1 MNSILFTYMYVCLL
15 YLEIYNVLLF
25 QCASITVFPYV
36 PVPQSQTSYLSAIN
50 LGFPLSELALCIVNF
65 ITLDAHATVLILWD
79 PHVTQSSAN
88 ALRSLISLELLSLP
102 DHSSSNKLQNHC
114 LPTLNETRILI
125 ERTIIIMSLFNMQ
138 ISIGCGL

>member
-25 QCASITVFPYV
+25 KSASITVFPY
-36 PVPQSQTSYLSAIN
+36 VPQSQTSYLSAIN

-65 ITLDAHATVLILWD
+65 ITLDVHATVLILWD

-102 DHSSSNKLQNHC
+102 DHSSSNKLQNYC
-114 LPTLNETRILI
+114 LPTINETRKLI
-125 ERTIIIMSLFNMQ
+125 ENTIIIMILNMQ
-138 ISIGCGL
+138 FFIGCGF

>member
-25 QCASITVFPYV
+25 QCASITVFPY
-36 PVPQSQTSYLSAIN
+36 VPQSQTSYLSAIN

-88 ALRSLISLELLSLP
+88 ALRSLISLELLSLL
-102 DHSSSNKLQNHC
+102 DHSSSNKLQNYR
-114 LPTLNETRILI
+114 LPTINETRKLI
-125 ERTIIIMSLFNMQ
+125 ENTIIIMS
-138 ISIGCGL
+138 